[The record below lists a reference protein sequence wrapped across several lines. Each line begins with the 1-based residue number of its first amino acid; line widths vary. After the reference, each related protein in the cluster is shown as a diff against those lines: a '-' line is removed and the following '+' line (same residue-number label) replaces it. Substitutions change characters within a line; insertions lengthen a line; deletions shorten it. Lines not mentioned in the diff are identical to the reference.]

1 MNNAVYI
8 EPIPTKQSTEK
19 ASLMSNTTI
28 GERIRLIREA
38 ENLGRQR
45 FCKKIN
51 QNIGSLVNTEN
62 NADSCNSQ
70 ILIAICRHFPK
81 YAEFLLTGKNKDFTD
96 QVAPDPDKVNYFRR
110 QIEKKMSIRRPEIH

>member
-1 MNNAVYI
+1 MYHAFCINPTA
-8 EPIPTKQSTEK
+8 TKQSTEK
-19 ASLMSNTTI
+19 ISFMSNITI

-38 ENLGRQR
+38 EHLGRQR

-70 ILIAICRHFPK
+70 ILVAICRHFPK
-81 YAEFLLTGKNKDFTD
+81 YAEFLLTGKNSDFTI
-96 QVAPDPDKVNYFRR
+96 QQAPNPDDVNDFRR
-110 QIEKKMSIRRPEIH
+110 QIEKKMSIRRPDIY